1 VKIRARGT
9 AEIEE
14 ADLQSPEMIFHRNR
28 GNVVVLEN
36 PPKPVEHVEA
46 EAEKEAKPEVPESA
60 KAEAEKKAKPEVSE
74 SAKAEAEKK
83 VRSTN
88 KVK

>member
-1 VKIRARGT
+1 LNLARGRAVKVRARGT

-14 ADLQSPEMIFHRNR
+14 ADLQSPEIIGHRNR
-28 GNVVVLEN
+28 GNVVVLEK

-46 EAEKEAKPEVPESA
+46 EAEKKAKREVPESA
-60 KAEAEKKAKPEVSE
+60 EAEP
-74 SAKAEAEKK
+74 EKK
-83 VRSTN
+83 VKSTN